1 MRTALV
7 TGVNGQDGSFL
18 TELLLNE
25 GYRVVGTTSHQNADR
40 KHMVRDRERIKIV
53 KTSPAD
59 HTWMEDILREYK
71 PTEVY
76 NLAARASS
84 SMLWSDPVVTAEQ
97 NGLAVARL
105 LEAIHKVDSNV
116 RFVQASSSEIFGN
129 AAEVP
134 QTEGTTVHPRNPYGV
149 AKAFGHW
156 MTAVYREQRG
166 LFACS
171 CILYNH
177 ESPRRGEEFVT
188 RKISRGVA
196 MIKLGLAYE
205 LRLGDLNTR
214 RDWGFAGDYV
224 RAMWLSLQH
233 DVPGDY
239 IVATGETH
247 SVRNFCEVAFSHV
260 GLRYEDYVSE
270 DRENFRSPETT
281 LLVGNPTRAKS
292 VLGWTP
298 TVNFEQLVTMM
309 VDADLRALEAGS
321 DAASAPFDMLGR
333 VDKLSDLRGDKK

>member
-18 TELLLNE
+18 TELLLNQ
-25 GYRVVGTTSHQNADR
+25 GYRVVGTTSHQDKDR
-40 KHMVRDRERIKIV
+40 QSRIHDREGIKIV
-53 KTSPAD
+53 ETSPAD
-59 HTWMEDILREYK
+59 HTWMEHILREYK

-76 NLAARASS
+76 NLAARSS
-84 SMLWSDPVVTAEQ
+84 SSHLWSDPLITAEQ

-105 LEAIHKVDSNV
+105 LDAIHKVDNNV

-129 AAEVP
+129 ATEVP
-134 QTEGTTVHPRNPYGV
+134 QMEETPVHPRNPYGV

-156 MTAVYREQRG
+156 LTTVYREQRG

-196 MIKLGLAYE
+196 MIKRGLADE
-205 LRLGDLNTR
+205 LRLGDLNAR

-224 RAMWLSLQH
+224 RGMWLSLQH
-233 DVPGDY
+233 SVPGDY
-239 IVATGETH
+239 IVATGETR
-247 SVRNFCEVAFSHV
+247 SVRDFCEVAFTHV
-260 GLRYEDYVSE
+260 GLRYEDYVAE

-281 LLVGNPTRAKS
+281 VLVGNPTKAKR

-298 TVNFEQLVTMM
+298 TVSFEQLVTMM
-309 VDADLRALEAGS
+309 VDADLRALEGS
-321 DAASAPFDMLGR
+321 GGR
-333 VDKLSDLRGDKK
+333 IIHAV